1 MTTYLGKSCSF
12 CLPRVPFVN
21 CCQFMYLVISL
32 LVLRAGYGIWLYQF
46 LIIAYLFTWNTIYDW
61 WPESS
66 EMYCIIWCS
75 KEMRCYSKS
84 TQKVIL
90 GSTFYI
96 NSDHILII
104 NRVCAD
110 GIMLILYSKIDAMNQ
125 YSQPWLLYQPKCK
138 GCPQNHF

>member
-1 MTTYLGKSCSF
+1 M
-12 CLPRVPFVN
+12 
-21 CCQFMYLVISL
+21 
-32 LVLRAGYGIWLYQF
+32 
-46 LIIAYLFTWNTIYDW
+46 D
-61 WPESS
+61 
-66 EMYCIIWCS
+66 CINWCS
-75 KEMRCYSKS
+75 KEMHCYSKS

-90 GSTFYI
+90 GSKFYI

-138 GCPQNHF
+138 GCPKNHFKQLRGITFVHVISCKRASLIS